1 MIDPSLMP
9 ELPHHPEPHTM
20 TWTEM
25 EKRSIAAYGLQCYQL
40 AMERAAD
47 LAYDAAIRYSQGYAV
62 DFKAEFGIDTASPE
76 EGTS

>member
-1 MIDPSLMP
+1 VIDPSLMP
-9 ELPHHPEPHTM
+9 RHPEAQTM
-20 TWTEM
+20 GRVWTEM

-62 DFKAEFGIDTASPE
+62 DFKAEFALQENTK
-76 EGTS
+76 